1 VLNAVDE
8 SPTPPFSIEGEPFDV
23 PNKVTTIARATH
35 GLRRSDYFGGI
46 LTHTRHDGRDNVV
59 AGGDVSLRF
68 LNVHTFNASLLA
80 SRTSGRE
87 IAARTGNS
95 AQATYTFATRRWFSL
110 NQVEHY
116 DENFAMETAFYNRTG
131 FTSAWTFSEVN
142 FYPESSWLQR
152 IHPFVFAKYG
162 KDRIQRGD
170 EDFINTGVR
179 FNVTRQG
186 FFNFSHSRGHEAWRG
201 TRYRVGRDFN
211 VNANMQTLRWL
222 FLSGS
227 VSRGPAIFYHETD
240 HFQGRSQ
247 SFNLATTI
255 QPNQHLS
262 QNIDFFRTRFW
273 RPGTGEEI
281 FAISIVN
288 SRTTYQFNKHF
299 LVRMLA
305 RYDRSRDRLLTDL
318 LASYEFVPGT
328 VFHLGYGSLYEKGFG
343 APDLAPGA
351 GVPDDARDR
360 FVLINRGLF
369 FKASYLRRF

>member
-1 VLNAVDE
+1 
-8 SPTPPFSIEGEPFDV
+8 
-23 PNKVTTIARATH
+23 
-35 GLRRSDYFGGI
+35 
-46 LTHTRHDGRDNVV
+46 
-59 AGGDVSLRF
+59 
-68 LNVHTFNASLLA
+68 
-80 SRTSGRE
+80 
-87 IAARTGNS
+87 
-95 AQATYTFATRRWFSL
+95 
-110 NQVEHY
+110 VEHY

-305 RYDRSRDRLLTDL
+305 RYDSSRDRLLTDL

-343 APDLAPGA
+343 APDLVPGA

>member
-1 VLNAVDE
+1 MF
-8 SPTPPFSIEGEPFDV
+8 TPDI
-23 PNKVTTIARATH
+23 
-35 GLRRSDYFGGI
+35 
-46 LTHTRHDGRDNVV
+46 
-59 AGGDVSLRF
+59 
-68 LNVHTFNASLLA
+68 
-80 SRTSGRE
+80 
-87 IAARTGNS
+87 
-95 AQATYTFATRRWFSL
+95 
-110 NQVEHY
+110 
-116 DENFAMETAFYNRTG
+116 
-131 FTSAWTFSEVN
+131 SE
-142 FYPESSWLQR
+142 
-152 IHPFVFAKYG
+152 K
-162 KDRIQRGD
+162 
-170 EDFINTGVR
+170 
-179 FNVTRQG
+179 
-186 FFNFSHSRGHEAWRG
+186 
-201 TRYRVGRDFN
+201 GRDFN
-211 VNANMQTLRWL
+211 VFANMQTLRWL

-247 SFNLATTI
+247 SFNIATTI

-305 RYDRSRDRLLTDL
+305 RYDSSRDRLLTDL

-343 APDLAPGA
+343 APDLVPGA
-351 GVPDDARDR
+351 GVPDDAHDR